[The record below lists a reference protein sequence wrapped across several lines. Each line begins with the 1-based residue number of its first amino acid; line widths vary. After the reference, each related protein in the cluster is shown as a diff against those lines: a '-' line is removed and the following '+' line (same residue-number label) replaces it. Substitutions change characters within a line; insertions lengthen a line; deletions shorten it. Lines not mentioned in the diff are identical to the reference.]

1 MQKGKPL
8 KVHKAK
14 NYKDSIYAANE
25 DVRRAIDVLYVE
37 RWQCTKDIAIALTAG
52 ILFGMLIK

>member
-8 KVHKAK
+8 KVPKAK

-25 DVRRAIDVLYVE
+25 DVRRAIDALYVE
-37 RWQCTKDIAIALTAG
+37 RWQRTKDVAITLITG